1 MVARP
6 YLRTPRARVIQVT
19 QLLHRKQ
26 QDFLLAL
33 SRGVIPDEIDQ
44 SGLEPRFVQK
54 PQFVQ
59 TIIIL
64 LLLWGIV
71 LFWYPSHY
79 SLLNVNASRVMINKH
94 NILNTCLGQIII
106 ISIYCYHWL
115 DPNQAKLTTHLKRF
129 KTLLKRWCSW
139 SGSSFFLWAV
149 V

>member
-33 SRGVIPDEIDQ
+33 SRGVIPDEIVQ
-44 SGLEPRFVQK
+44 SGLEPRFVQHLNLYK
-54 PQFVQ
+54 
-59 TIIIL
+59 L
-64 LLLWGIV
+64 LLFCCCCGV
-71 LFWYPSHY
+71 LFYFDIHPITLCWMATPQGWWP
-79 SLLNVNASRVMINKH
+79 INTTSWIHMFGWNYYYK
-94 NILNTCLGQIII
+94 
-106 ISIYCYHWL
+106 YCYYWL
-115 DPNQAKLTTHLKRF
+115 DSNQAKLATHLKSF

-139 SGSSFFLWAV
+139 DGSSFFLWAV

>member
-71 LFWYPSHY
+71 LF
-79 SLLNVNASRVMINKH
+79 
-94 NILNTCLGQIII
+94 
-106 ISIYCYHWL
+106 
-115 DPNQAKLTTHLKRF
+115 
-129 KTLLKRWCSW
+129 
-139 SGSSFFLWAV
+139 
-149 V
+149 